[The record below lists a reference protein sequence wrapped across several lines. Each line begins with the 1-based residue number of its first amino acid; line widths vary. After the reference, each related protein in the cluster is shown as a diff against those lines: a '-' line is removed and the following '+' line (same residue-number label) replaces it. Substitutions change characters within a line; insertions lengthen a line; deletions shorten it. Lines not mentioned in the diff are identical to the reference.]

1 MEILG
6 ISKLC
11 DNRISY
17 IPDNYSLPNIH
28 LKHLKKR
35 SDNNKKVMATVKR
48 YLHEDTN
55 EIMTTRYRM
64 NQEIYIIYCTKKLL
78 RKIGKPPKLV

>member
-11 DNRISY
+11 DNHISD

-28 LKHLKKR
+28 LKHLKKNV
-35 SDNNKKVMATVKR
+35 SIIIKHYGKVMATVKR
-48 YLHEDTN
+48 YLQEDT
-55 EIMTTRYRM
+55 
-64 NQEIYIIYCTKKLL
+64 EIYNDD
-78 RKIGKPPKLV
+78 KI

>member
-11 DNRISY
+11 DNRISF

-28 LKHLKKR
+28 LKHLKKNV
-35 SDNNKKVMATVKR
+35 SIIIKHYGKVMATVKR
-48 YLHEDTN
+48 YLQEDT
-55 EIMTTRYRM
+55 
-64 NQEIYIIYCTKKLL
+64 EIYNDD
-78 RKIGKPPKLV
+78 KI

>member
-35 SDNNKKVMATVKR
+35 SDNNKT
-48 YLHEDTN
+48 
-55 EIMTTRYRM
+55 
-64 NQEIYIIYCTKKLL
+64 L
-78 RKIGKPPKLV
+78 RKSHGDSKALFTRRY